1 VKRLSDQT
9 LYEIIEVAVEAAPEE
24 IARACDRA
32 AATYGPGSLVTY
44 TLASAEE
51 SALLSSR
58 IEEARA
64 VLLDASARSRYD
76 ERIGVRAAAAAST
89 PSPAAPPAHTPAP
102 LPAHTPAPLPA
113 HTPAPLPAHTPAP
126 LPAHTPAPLPAH
138 TPAPEPRPEAAVAA
152 PAPAP
157 APWPAPQAEPVPAEP
172 LHVSPG
178 LPVVAAPIP
187 ELPAASEMA
196 RAGSSESPSAPP
208 VASVAPTLTAAAA
221 PPAGTAGT
229 EQELLPGLAAPV
241 PIQLTVP
248 VTPPVVL
255 ERPLTPILLDK
266 EVAPPRPLAVPEGA
280 AWSGEMLRRVRES
293 RGLTL
298 PLLAERTRITRH
310 HLENIEQDR
319 FKALPAPVYL
329 RGIIMSMARE
339 LRLDGQKVARSYLER
354 MGAGGEPEPKK

>member
-51 SALLSSR
+51 SALLASR

-76 ERIGVRAAAAAST
+76 ERIGVRPPAAAST
-89 PSPAAPPAHTPAP
+89 PSSATP
-102 LPAHTPAPLPA
+102 
-113 HTPAPLPAHTPAP
+113 PAHTPAP

-221 PPAGTAGT
+221 PPAGPAGT

-255 ERPLTPILLDK
+255 ERPITPILLDK